1 MASAG
6 TPSGDADAPGGWFPS
21 VTFTF
26 DNSMSDQIQARPRR
40 KRLML
45 LIACALLLLLCTYMV
60 GRPRDPDG
68 LLGPLASTRFK
79 FGGTNAWTYMHMK
92 FTGGGIR
99 RIIRLGPVEVM
110 VLDRGVETT
119 P

>member
-1 MASAG
+1 MI
-6 TPSGDADAPGGWFPS
+6 DREKDVVEWAPIPP
-21 VTFTF
+21 
-26 DNSMSDQIQARPRR
+26 RPRR
-40 KRLML
+40 KRLVL

-60 GRPRDPDG
+60 GRPKDPDG
-68 LLGPLASTRFK
+68 LLGPLAATRFK

-92 FTGGGIR
+92 FTGGGIQ
-99 RIIRLGPVEVM
+99 RIIRLGPIEVM